1 MVQFGSFI
9 FDPAG
14 RQLTQDQKSVH
25 ITSKAIDLLIL
36 LTARSPQAVSKKE
49 IHEHLWP
56 HTFVSDMSLT
66 TLVYELR
73 ASLGES
79 ARRQRHVRTVHGF
92 GYVFRAD
99 S

>member
-1 MVQFGSFI
+1 MVQFGDFV
-9 FDPAG
+9 FDPAT
-14 RQLTQDQKSVH
+14 RQLTLNQRPVH
-25 ITSKAIDLLIL
+25 ITSKAIDLLTL
-36 LTARSPQAVSKKE
+36 LASRSPQAVSKKE

>member
-1 MVQFGSFI
+1 VVQFGSFV
-9 FDPAG
+9 FDPST
-14 RQLTQDQKSVH
+14 RQLTQHHKPVH

-36 LTARSPQAVSKKE
+36 LSSRSPQAVSKKE
-49 IHEHLWP
+49 IHQHLWP
-56 HTFVSDMSLT
+56 HTFVSEMSLT

-79 ARRQRHVRTVHGF
+79 ARRQRHVRTVHGY
-92 GYVFRAD
+92 GYVFRAE